1 MLEAERRRL
10 IAKIVQERSVIAVTE
25 LVEILG
31 ASEATIRR
39 DVNGMAELG
48 QIRRIRGG
56 VESLTPRHEAHLVG
70 VPFELSQGIAAA
82 QKRAIARAAA
92 TLIKDGDSII
102 IGGGTTTSALAEF
115 LVDRQLDILTNSMPI
130 VTQLFARSRNRLMVP
145 GGTLFREQ
153 NIVLSPYESDTIE
166 YFWGQKL
173 FSSCYGLSRFGM
185 TETDPLIVQAQTKLL
200 RRADELVVMAD
211 SRKLRQRSSMVVAP
225 LERIS
230 TLVTDDGATS
240 EELEPFRAAGI
251 KVILA
256 TVQEE
261 KIHESEAAPAK
272 PSKKRNA

>member
-10 IAKIVQERSVIAVTE
+10 IAKIVQERSVIAVTK

-70 VPFELSQGIAAA
+70 VPFELSQGIAVE

-92 TLIKDGDSII
+92 ALIKDGDSII
-102 IGGGTTTSALAEF
+102 IGGGTTTSALVEF

-130 VTQLFARSRNRLMVP
+130 VTQLFASSRNRLMLP
-145 GGTLFREQ
+145 GGTIFREQ
-153 NIVLSPYESDTIE
+153 NIVLSPYESDATE
-166 YFWGQKL
+166 NFWGQKL

-200 RRADELVVMAD
+200 KRADELVVMAD

-230 TLVTDDGATS
+230 TLITDDGAKS

-251 KVILA
+251 KVIVA
-256 TVQEE
+256 TAQEPE
-261 KIHESEAAPAK
+261 G
-272 PSKKRNA
+272 